1 VFKQRIEI
9 IAHILKKGNQNDGCD
24 RVMGASASTPTSLHP
39 IVGVDAAAPTVESF

>member
-1 VFKQRIEI
+1 VFKQRIEM
-9 IAHILKKGNQNDGCD
+9 IAHILKKGNRNDGGD